1 MKFSSSGSHQR
12 SDLHAAN
19 KPRRAVKRT
28 KKDLVVPLT
37 KDAGIRSSTQSS
49 TRSQPPLPRLV
60 PMPKLRLLPRIRP
73 RSRPVVVWDTFAADS
88 CAFVDVSMESGDVPL
103 LLSNLFT
110 LGQEEDGVEE
120 SGLPPMTVTPTCRQ
134 PEGRLPSPERSSASS
149 ALPAFPNL
157 DESRPTTEADGF
169 ATPTRRRSSAPSGG
183 GGFSSVLPPTPCISP
198 PPLAPQCF
206 LLGTSLTTTTIS
218 NERIL
223 LPELLLG

>member
-1 MKFSSSGSHQR
+1 MKFSSSGSHPR
-12 SDLHAAN
+12 PDLHAAH
-19 KPRRAVKRT
+19 KPRRTVKRT

-37 KDAGIRSSTQSS
+37 KDAGIRSSIQSS

-73 RSRPVVVWDTFAADS
+73 RSRPVAVRDTFAADS
-88 CAFVDVSMESGDVPL
+88 CAFVDVSMDSGDVPL
-103 LLSNLFT
+103 LLSNLFA
-110 LGQEEDGVEE
+110 LGQEEGGVEE
-120 SGLPPMTVTPTCRQ
+120 SDLPPMTVTPTCRQ
-134 PEGRLPSPERSSASS
+134 PEGDLPSTERSSTSS

-169 ATPTRRRSSAPSGG
+169 STPTRRRSMAP
-183 GGFSSVLPPTPCISP
+183 SVLPPSPCMSP
-198 PPLAPQCF
+198 PPPRAPHCFVLA
-206 LLGTSLTTTTIS
+206 TSSLTTTTIT